1 MTTYKLNK
9 DYLIEL
15 NKLMLGL
22 AERSISFTFTQ
33 IYDGGKVDVPS
44 QNWDAICHMG
54 SYGHENGLLEVM
66 GNAVNRC
73 PYDSVEGFLT
83 ADEILERVDEI
94 KGA

>member
-1 MTTYKLNK
+1 MMNYKLNK

-15 NKLMLGL
+15 TKLMKGL
-22 AERSISFTFTQ
+22 AERGISFTFEQ
-33 IYDGGKVDVPS
+33 IYDGGKVDVPL

-66 GNAVNRC
+66 GNTVNRC

-83 ADEILERVDEI
+83 AETILERVDEN
-94 KGA
+94 KRV